1 MGSLEMRCWR
11 RMEKIGLTDR
21 VRNEEVL
28 YRVNKEGS
36 ILRSRD

>member
-1 MGSLEMRCWR
+1 
-11 RMEKIGLTDR
+11 MEKIGLTDR

-28 YRVNKEGS
+28 YRVNEEGS